1 MTLHAQL
8 ENMEEFTNIG
18 FAKAI
23 SEVPQLGVAD
33 LEEIAEHLLL
43 VAKYRRM
50 CAKMAA
56 AKRMGVGE

>member
-1 MTLHAQL
+1 MILQAQL

-23 SEVPQLGVAD
+23 SDDLQLGVAD

-43 VAKYRRM
+43 IVRYRRM
-50 CAKMAA
+50 CAEMVAV
-56 AKRMGVGE
+56 KRMVVGE

>member
-1 MTLHAQL
+1 MILQVQL
-8 ENMEEFTNIG
+8 DNMEEFTNIG

-23 SEVPQLGVAD
+23 SDDLQLGVAD

-43 VAKYRRM
+43 IAKYRRV

-56 AKRMGVGE
+56 AKWMGVGE